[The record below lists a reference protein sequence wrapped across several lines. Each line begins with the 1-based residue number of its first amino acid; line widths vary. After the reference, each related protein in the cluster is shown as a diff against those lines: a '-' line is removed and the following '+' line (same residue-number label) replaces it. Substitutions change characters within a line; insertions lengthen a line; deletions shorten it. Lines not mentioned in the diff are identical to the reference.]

1 MSPFVPLRVRSHG
14 SLLAGVISPE
24 TLCERA
30 AELGHAAL
38 GLTDIDNLYLA
49 VRFLN
54 AAKGAGLKPIVGA
67 ELTARAGG
75 NRALLIPF
83 DRRGWASLC
92 AVLTARHLDDG
103 FDLVRAIGEGHAG
116 LHVIV
121 ESPGLAM
128 ALLAAGVPAAIAA
141 SEEVAKRRTHVG
153 GVWLGVRGIA
163 AERPRLRERLAES
176 WRLGVPA
183 VATGDVWLLHAR
195 DHETHRVAVTA
206 AAGELLERMPRSAF
220 CSHDALLRSPAEWA
234 KRVRSVCAGAGCPE
248 QAEPLLENNAALA
261 ARCHL
266 ELEMGVP
273 IFPRAP
279 LPDGVTGEQLLREL
293 SLAGVSRRYPAGMA
307 RAQARRRLDTELAL
321 IERMGFTDYFL
332 LVADIVGFARE
343 RGIPTVGRGS
353 GASSIVSYALGVTS
367 VDPVRY
373 GLCFERFLHPQRRD
387 CPDLDVDLCW
397 RRRDEVIAHVYEA
410 YGHDRVAMIST
421 HATLGP
427 RSAFREA
434 AKALGVPLPRVNALA
449 KRVPRDLDASA
460 LEQVLEDGV
469 PGAPARRPPP
479 VDERQAE
486 RARAAG
492 AGPGGARPGLGP
504 HDFGPE
510 FADARIA
517 EALRLA
523 ARLAGAPRHLSVHCG
538 GLVIGDRALT
548 HYLPLERATKGVVVS
563 QFEMRAVEAIGLV
576 KMDLLGNRAITTIGE
591 CRTLAPDAPDP
602 DTIAPDDAIA
612 AAAVAAGDTLNCFQ
626 LESPAMR
633 HLLRMLR
640 AGTLADTVAAV
651 ALVRPGP
658 AESGMKE
665 AFCRRRRGLEPV
677 SFPHERLRDT
687 LLETEGI
694 LLYEEDVMRVA
705 AALCGLPLAEGE
717 TLRRAIAHARGDE
730 EFRFLERGFLAQAAR
745 AGVGEEDAHRVWC
758 ELARFAAY
766 AFCKAHAAG
775 YGQLAWQSAAL
786 KCRHPAEWAVGV
798 LNHHAGMY
806 PTWVHVEDLRRGGI
820 HRAPVT
826 FLPPCVERSS
836 WDTTL
841 EPLAAGGRSGSAAAA
856 GGHSGSAA
864 ADGGHS
870 GSAAADGAARAVR
883 VGLHRVA
890 GLAHAAAERLMA
902 ARPFASLADLVD
914 RARPTPPELDALIMA
929 GALDALSGGAE
940 RTRASMRLEARV
952 HEAVAVGLPARAR
965 HITNPRAAGLLASD
979 GSPLAPAA
987 SAPRPGGDALPELP
1001 ELSLADRVRGEFAA
1015 TGLWFSAHP
1024 LDVLLQRD
1032 AMSRC
1037 VTAAQLES
1045 HVGKRVTVCGIPCA
1059 ARRVESKNGG
1069 IVLFTTLADHT
1080 GLVECV
1086 LFPDSYRKWGQHMR
1100 GEVVRAEG
1108 RVDDTLG
1115 ALTLVIERAEPLGG
1129 RPIAPPWQEQ
1139 KPPSTYRVA

>member
-1 MSPFVPLRVRSHG
+1 M
-14 SLLAGVISPE
+14 
-24 TLCERA
+24 
-30 AELGHAAL
+30 
-38 GLTDIDNLYLA
+38 
-49 VRFLN
+49 
-54 AAKGAGLKPIVGA
+54 
-67 ELTARAGG
+67 
-75 NRALLIPF
+75 
-83 DRRGWASLC
+83 
-92 AVLTARHLDDG
+92 
-103 FDLVRAIGEGHAG
+103 
-116 LHVIV
+116 
-121 ESPGLAM
+121 
-128 ALLAAGVPAAIAA
+128 
-141 SEEVAKRRTHVG
+141 
-153 GVWLGVRGIA
+153 
-163 AERPRLRERLAES
+163 
-176 WRLGVPA
+176 
-183 VATGDVWLLHAR
+183 
-195 DHETHRVAVTA
+195 
-206 AAGELLERMPRSAF
+206 
-220 CSHDALLRSPAEWA
+220 
-234 KRVRSVCAGAGCPE
+234 
-248 QAEPLLENNAALA
+248 
-261 ARCHL
+261 
-266 ELEMGVP
+266 
-273 IFPRAP
+273 
-279 LPDGVTGEQLLREL
+279 
-293 SLAGVSRRYPAGMA
+293 
-307 RAQARRRLDTELAL
+307 
-321 IERMGFTDYFL
+321 
-332 LVADIVGFARE
+332 
-343 RGIPTVGRGS
+343 GRGS

-449 KRVPRDLDASA
+449 KRVPRDLEASA
-460 LEQVLEDGV
+460 LEKVIEDGV
-469 PGAPARRPPP
+469 PGVSGRDARGPGAPGPGPPARGAGGSNN
-479 VDERQAE
+479 EKQAE
-486 RARAAG
+486 RAKAAG
-492 AGPGGARPGLGP
+492 AGPGRGPGLGP

-591 CRTLAPDAPDP
+591 CRTLAGQRAVDP
-602 DTIAPDDAIA
+602 DTIAADDPIA

-633 HLLRMLR
+633 HLLRMLQAR
-640 AGTLADTVAAV
+640 TLADTVAAV

-658 AESGMKE
+658 SESGMKE

-677 SFPHERLRDT
+677 TYPHERLRET
-687 LLETEGI
+687 LMETAGI

-745 AGVGEEDAHRVWC
+745 AGVGEEDAHKVWC

-786 KCRHPAEWAVGV
+786 KARFPAEWAVGV

-820 HRAPVT
+820 GRAPVT

-841 EPLAAGGRSGSAAAA
+841 
-856 GGHSGSAA
+856 
-864 ADGGHS
+864 
-870 GSAAADGAARAVR
+870 DGAAVR

-890 GLAHAAAERLMA
+890 GLAHATAARLIA

-914 RARPTPPELDALIMA
+914 RARPTPPELDALILA
-929 GALDALSGGAE
+929 GALDAVARD

-952 HEAVAVGLPARAR
+952 HESLAVGLPARVR
-965 HITNPRAAGLLASD
+965 HVANPRAAGLLAAD

-1015 TGLWFSAHP
+1015 TGLWFSAQP
-1024 LDVLLQRD
+1024 LDVLVPPD

-1037 VTAAQLES
+1037 VSASELER
-1045 HVGKRVTVCGIPCA
+1045 HVGKRVSVCGIPCA
-1059 ARRVESKNGG
+1059 ARRVESRTGG
-1069 IVLFTTLADHT
+1069 IVLFTTLADRT

-1086 LFPDSYRKWGQHMR
+1086 LFPDTYRRWGQHMR
-1100 GEVVRAEG
+1100 SEVVRVEG
-1108 RVDDTLG
+1108 RVDETLG
-1115 ALTLVIERAEPLGG
+1115 AFTVVVENATRLGG
-1129 RPIAPPWQEQ
+1129 SGHDGRLPPDRPLAGARESG
-1139 KPPSTYRVA
+1139 PPSTYRVA

>member
-1 MSPFVPLRVRSHG
+1 MSPFVPLRVRSFG
-14 SLLAGVISPE
+14 SLLAGVASPE
-24 TLCERA
+24 ALCERA
-30 AELGHAAL
+30 AELGHTAL

-49 VRFLN
+49 ARFLD
-54 AAKGAGLKPIVGA
+54 AAKGAGLKAIAGA
-67 ELTARAGG
+67 EVTALTGG

-92 AVLTARHLDDG
+92 ALLTARHLDDA
-103 FDLVRAIGEGHAG
+103 FDLVRAIGGCHAG
-116 LHVIV
+116 LHAIV

-128 ALLAAGVPAAIAA
+128 ALLAAGVPPAIAA
-141 SEEVAKRRTHVG
+141 SEEVARGRARLG

-163 AERPRLRERLAES
+163 AERPRLRERLNES

-183 VATGDVWLLHAR
+183 VATGDVWMLSPR

-220 CSHDALLRSPAEWA
+220 CSHDALLRSPAEWV
-234 KRVRSVCAGAGCPE
+234 KRVRSVCAGAGCAE
-248 QAEPLLENNAALA
+248 QAEPLLENNAALSQ
-261 ARCHL
+261 RCHL
-266 ELEMGVP
+266 TLEMGVP

-279 LPDGVTGEQLLREL
+279 LPEGVTGEQRLREL
-293 SLAGVSRRYPAGMA
+293 SLAGVARRYPAGMA
-307 RAQARRRLDTELAL
+307 RAQARRRLDRELAL

-332 LVADIVGFARE
+332 LVANIVGFARE

-427 RSAFREA
+427 RSAFRET

-460 LEQVLEDGV
+460 LEKVLEDGV
-469 PGAPARRPPP
+469 PGVPIRSRTP

-492 AGPGGARPGLGP
+492 AGPDGRGPGLGP

-563 QFEMRAVEAIGLV
+563 QFEMRAVERIGLV

-591 CRTLAPDAPDP
+591 CTRLVRDAGGIAPDES
-602 DTIAPDDAIA
+602 TIASDDAIA
-612 AAAVAAGDTLNCFQ
+612 AAAIAAGDTLNCFQ

-640 AGTLADTVAAV
+640 AATLADTVAAV

-687 LLETEGI
+687 LAETEGI

-717 TLRRAIAHARGDE
+717 TLRRAIAHARDDE

-745 AGVGEEDAHRVWC
+745 AGVSAEDAHKVWC
-758 ELARFAAY
+758 ELSRFAAY

-820 HRAPVT
+820 GRRPVT
-826 FLPPCVERSS
+826 FLPPCVERSQ

-841 EPLAAGGRSGSAAAA
+841 EPVAGSAPY
-856 GGHSGSAA
+856 GSAK
-864 ADGGHS
+864 
-870 GSAAADGAARAVR
+870 VR

-890 GLAHAAAERLMA
+890 GLAHATGERIMA

-929 GALDALSGGAE
+929 GALDALAGSADAPQAGA

-952 HEAVAVGLPARAR
+952 HEAVFTAVPSRAR
-965 HITNPRAAGLLASD
+965 HVANPRASGLLAAD

-987 SAPRPGGDALPELP
+987 SAPKPGGDALPELP
-1001 ELSLADRVRGEFAA
+1001 ELPLADRVRGEFAA

-1024 LDVLLQRD
+1024 LDVFLQRD

-1037 VTAAQLES
+1037 VHASELEH
-1045 HVGKRVTVCGIPCA
+1045 HVGKRITVCGIPCA
-1059 ARRVESKNGG
+1059 ARRVESKTGG

-1086 LFPDSYRKWGQHMR
+1086 LFPDTYRRWGQHMR

-1108 RVDDTLG
+1108 RVDETLG
-1115 ALTLVIERAEPLGG
+1115 ALTLVIDRAEPLGG
-1129 RPIAPPWQEQ
+1129 RPIAPPWQDQ